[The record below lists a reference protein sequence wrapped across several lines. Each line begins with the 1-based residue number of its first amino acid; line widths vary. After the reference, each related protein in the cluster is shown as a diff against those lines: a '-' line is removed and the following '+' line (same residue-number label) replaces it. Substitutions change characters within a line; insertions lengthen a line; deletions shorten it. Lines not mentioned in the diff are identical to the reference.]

1 MSEEDINYENI
12 LDELIEYKKLT
23 GKLENELIFREN
35 EISSIAKK
43 CNNYKLIIDQLKEDK
58 INLQKA
64 ISSLQQENNE
74 LIDRNHIL
82 SKHITDINNQHEEEI
97 KSLKNINAISNNN
110 ISFNK
115 DELNKKILEL
125 EKIKNTEISS
135 LRQQII
141 NLTKE
146 KDDLELKL
154 NYQNKKD
161 FLYQNIDMNK
171 NMNMNGNNV
180 LNDIK
185 NERNEM
191 FQKIVKELRNQNALN
206 VNNDIIIMLNENLK
220 KVKEQYLKD
229 IEKSEQN
236 HLDEVKE
243 LKEKNMLLENKLN
256 GLGNKLSYK
265 DIQLIDIQ
273 KKIDEIN
280 ITYKNLENKNTL
292 LLDENNFLKK
302 EKNDLRYSLEDLK
315 DLLEKREEE
324 FLYEKKK
331 YEFTIKKL
339 NEEINNY
346 QDMLSNKEKEKMN

>member
-1 MSEEDINYENI
+1 
-12 LDELIEYKKLT
+12 
-23 GKLENELIFREN
+23 
-35 EISSIAKK
+35 
-43 CNNYKLIIDQLKEDK
+43 
-58 INLQKA
+58 
-64 ISSLQQENNE
+64 
-74 LIDRNHIL
+74 
-82 SKHITDINNQHEEEI
+82 
-97 KSLKNINAISNNN
+97 
-110 ISFNK
+110 
-115 DELNKKILEL
+115 
-125 EKIKNTEISS
+125 
-135 LRQQII
+135 
-141 NLTKE
+141 
-146 KDDLELKL
+146 
-154 NYQNKKD
+154 
-161 FLYQNIDMNK
+161 
-171 NMNMNGNNV
+171 MNGNNV

-206 VNNDIIIMLNENLK
+206 DNNDIIIMLNENLK

-243 LKEKNMLLENKLN
+243 LKEKNMLLKNKLN
-256 GLGNKLSYK
+256 GLDNKLSYK

-346 QDMLSNKEKEKMN
+346 QDMLSNKEKEKSELKKNYDDIIAEKKELSEKIDKFIQDENELNLDVDDKHDKKIMKKYIKNRYIIEKDEEINSLNKYIDKIKKEYFEAIDKKKYYKSQCKIVNDKLDIIKNVLTPQQIERIQNEIKSKGLN